1 MYDTQALLDEA
12 LVLGDLEL
20 RMLGQ
25 GEVEQAQETAQCRED
40 LIAQALGNSPCTDLT
55 ALKDKLEQLMALQ
68 GRLTGEARQLH
79 ESIRDELLRTRMEN
93 DRVAGYGKANKDMSL
108 FTSMLHKRG

>member
-25 GEVEQAQETAQCRED
+25 GEVEQAQETAQRRED
-40 LIAQALGNSPCTDLT
+40 LIAEAFGNASRTDLA
-55 ALKDKLEQLMALQ
+55 ALRGKLEQLMALQ

-79 ESIRDELLRTRMEN
+79 ESIRDELMRTRMEN
-93 DRVAGYGKANKDMSL
+93 ERVAGYGKANKETPL